1 MSHWAEVEDINGKL
15 IVKRVLVGDSNAP
28 DEGESFMNSLGGTWY
43 KTSYNTVGGV
53 HTLGGTPFRKNF
65 AGQGFEYDP
74 TRDAF
79 IPPKPYESW
88 ILNEESCLWQAP
100 VAYPEDDKRYVWNEE
115 SLSWLEQP
123 QPQE

>member
-28 DEGESFMNSLGGTWY
+28 DEGEAFMNSLGGVWY

-53 HTLGGTPFRKNF
+53 HALGGTPFRKNY